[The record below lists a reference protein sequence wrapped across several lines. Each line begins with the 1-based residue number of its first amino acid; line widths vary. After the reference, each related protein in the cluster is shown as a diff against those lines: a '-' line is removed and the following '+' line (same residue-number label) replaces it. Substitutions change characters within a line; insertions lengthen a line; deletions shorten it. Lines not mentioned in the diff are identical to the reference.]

1 MLDSHLIAKTYPV
14 ANEKNIVFFNDYRI
28 TVLADRLF
36 RIEKDSEKLFCD
48 KATQSI
54 WYRNVDAQDFKV
66 KKFLGKVEITTSK
79 VKLVVNAEYDKSYA
93 VVDGKKKKLSNN
105 GNLLGTYRTLDG
117 YDGDRFTHD
126 NLRPITLEN
135 GVCSKTGVA
144 IIKAKPSGAKGTY
157 MKRICIS
164 STMGAGVHVDLSNL

>member
-14 ANEKNIVFFNDYRI
+14 ADEKNIVFFNDYRI

-36 RIEKDSEKLFCD
+36 RIEKDGDKLFCD

-54 WYRNVDAQDFKV
+54 WYRNAKPQEFKV
-66 KKFLGKVEITTSK
+66 KKFDDKVEITTSK

-93 VVDGKKKKLSNN
+93 VVDGKKKKLTND

-117 YDGDRFTHD
+117 YDGEYNTYND
-126 NLRPITLEN
+126 LKKIELEK

-144 IIKAKPSGAKGTY
+144 VLDDKKGLVPKIAELRKSPS
-157 MKRICIS
+157 I
-164 STMGAGVHVDLSNL
+164 